1 MARASR
7 TTRKVKNQK
16 REIKR
21 LQDTV
26 LRLKKQL
33 ATKESKLETQ
43 LQNVVKIKSDEDG
56 AIDKLQRA
64 IYGYKTN
71 EAKLE
76 SHIETVRKCL
86 HEATTINNKID
97 KLSQKNNP
105 TYPEIEQQIEQ
116 LTVNKRLLE
125 EAESELTL
133 IEKEVSVDS
142 SLIGLMWKTYREGR
156 AHSKKVTRTVR
167 TCKKEMSSVTKINN
181 ELIQRLTLIRDFNKS
196 WDHETYKAARSSSRS
211 KPSASARTRERHER
225 ARRAGSSSPYSVRFG

>member
-21 LQDTV
+21 LQDAVT
-26 LRLKKQL
+26 RLKKQL
-33 ATKESKLETQ
+33 ATKESKLETE
-43 LQNVVKIKSDEDG
+43 LQNVVNIKSDEDG

-76 SHIETVRKCL
+76 SHIAIVRRCL

-97 KLSQKNNP
+97 KLSQKKNP

-116 LTVNKRLLE
+116 LTANKKLLE
-125 EAESELTL
+125 DAESGLVL
-133 IEKEVSVDS
+133 IEKEINMDT

-156 AHSKKVTRTVR
+156 SHSKKITRTVR
-167 TCKKEMSSVTKINN
+167 TCKKEMGAITKINN
-181 ELIQRLTLIRDFNKS
+181 ELIQRLILIRDFNKS
-196 WDHETYKAARSSSRS
+196 VDHEVYKSSRSTRS
-211 KPSASARTRERHER
+211 KPSASSRMRERHEK